1 MKGFCCLVFICL
13 IACSDRQRGNP
24 FDSKAL
30 NDHGNQTILTC
41 TAGDGFVRLEWD
53 FTAYDDIDGY
63 KLLRRDGLEVG
74 DQWQVLNDSILAP
87 ETTNFRDGQVEN
99 GETYEYGL
107 VIVVEDETE
116 QFFGETQLAT
126 PGSEIIWVADK
137 GSGFIWK
144 ISPDGRSGDF
154 ARGQFLEINDIAINL
169 LDGSCWFVDG
179 LSSSINR
186 IDLEGGIESFPTDL
200 GEVVQIEIDGEAGLG
215 WVADITQQR
224 VFSFDLSIQD
234 SLELIAVDANF
245 DQPIGLA
252 SYGGACWI
260 VDKLQGRVLLYSVNP
275 KKTVEFGGFDRPI
288 DIDVDNF
295 GNGWILTEEGYKVIE
310 LKSDGSEKSHDYSFN
325 SAIGFSVDIIENFIC
340 LFSNNT
346 LVKLTTSGDVL
357 REWSD
362 LSKVQSIALDRNKKV
377 VWVAMGQMLW
387 KIDESD
393 QILSRLAG
401 FSNLGKIVV
410 SSR

>member
-1 MKGFCCLVFICL
+1 MKVLCCFVFICL
-13 IACSDRQRGNP
+13 IACSDRQRVNP

-30 NDHGNQTILTC
+30 VDHGNQTTLTC

-53 FTAYDDIDGY
+53 LTAYHDIDGY
-63 KLLRRDGLEVG
+63 KLLRRDGLGVG
-74 DQWQVLNDSILAP
+74 DQWEVLNDSILAP

-107 VIVVEDETE
+107 VILIEDETE
-116 QFFGETQLAT
+116 QIFGETQLAT
-126 PGSEIIWVADK
+126 PGPEIIWVADK

-154 ARGQFLEINDIAINL
+154 ARGQFSEINDLGINL

-179 LSSSINR
+179 FSSSINR
-186 IDLEGGIESFPTDL
+186 IDLEGRIESFSTDL

-234 SLELIAVDANF
+234 SLELITVDANF
-245 DQPIGLA
+245 DQLIGLA

-260 VDKLQGRVLLYSVNP
+260 VDKLQGRILLYSAYT

-288 DIDVDNF
+288 AIDIDNF
-295 GNGWILTEEGYKVIE
+295 GNGWVLTEEGHKVIE
-310 LKSDGSEKSHDYSFN
+310 LKPDGSEKSYDFSFD
-325 SAIGFSVDIIENFIC
+325 SAIGLSVDIIEDFIC

-346 LVKLTTSGDVL
+346 FAKLTISGDVL
-357 REWSD
+357 RKWGD
-362 LSKVQSIALDRNKKV
+362 LSQVQSIAVDRNKKV

-401 FSNLGKIVV
+401 FSSLGKVVV